1 MMTRY
6 NNSLLGSNFSLNVSE
21 SMYSPFKPP
30 TIDIQLIDLSSL
42 TSGQKTPPPKHAK
55 TPGHHDPSKTKTTE
69 TAQKKTA
76 LRKKKS
82 RSPQCPSH
90 PSHQAFLVAVYVL
103 LTDLPSKHLVA
114 KSSLLEHT
122 LLCLQRRA
130 GSLLLRPKNVIR
142 VVDGGCFLRGFRA
155 FFCSGEGNKKQCHLF
170 LLHIHGFFCQNI
182 I

>member
-30 TIDIQLIDLSSL
+30 TIDIQLIDHSSL

-82 RSPQCPSH
+82 RSPEVPSV
-90 PSHQAFLVAVYVL
+90 PVIPV
-103 LTDLPSKHLVA
+103 TRP
-114 KSSLLEHT
+114 SLLQ
-122 LLCLQRRA
+122 CM
-130 GSLLLRPKNVIR
+130 
-142 VVDGGCFLRGFRA
+142 
-155 FFCSGEGNKKQCHLF
+155 FCSRIYLRNI
-170 LLHIHGFFCQNI
+170 LLQNPAFWNTHFYASKDVLVPCC
-182 I
+182 